1 MELKEF
7 LEKVVGTGSIIDDD
21 GSYSVRPF
29 EINHE
34 GKYISFKGQRV
45 QNYYSTD
52 IAIVDSIVNGMNYGY
67 SMALKNVIDSGSVS
81 QSIKPFKFT

>member
-34 GKYISFKGQRV
+34 GKYISFKV
-45 QNYYSTD
+45 Q
-52 IAIVDSIVNGMNYGY
+52 I
-67 SMALKNVIDSGSVS
+67 L
-81 QSIKPFKFT
+81 Q

>member
-21 GSYSVRPF
+21 GSYSVKPF
-29 EINHE
+29 EINRE
-34 GKYISFKGQRV
+34 GKFISFKGQRV
-45 QNYYSTD
+45 QDYYNTD
-52 IAIVDSIVNGMNYGY
+52 ITIVEHIVHSMNYGY